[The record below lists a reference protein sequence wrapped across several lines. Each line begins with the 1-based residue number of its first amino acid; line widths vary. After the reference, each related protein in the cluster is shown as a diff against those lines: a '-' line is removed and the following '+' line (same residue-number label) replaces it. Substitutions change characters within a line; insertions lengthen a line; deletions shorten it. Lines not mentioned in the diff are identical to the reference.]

1 MIMQSTAA
9 DYRSVIEQ
17 QASAIVELM
26 IENVA
31 YRRVIQEMEIA
42 QAAEVNEGVT
52 NANKEES

>member
-42 QAAEVNEGVT
+42 QAVEVNEGVT
-52 NANKEES
+52 NANNEES